1 MNNINNNISF
11 IVLKSIL
18 IVVLLFMSISSY
30 SQNCSKK
37 KLATKE
43 MRLDFDY
50 RGQSMF
56 LEMSNGDTVTLNVV
70 LYSKQSYRI
79 FVVGEQKLGKI
90 DFTVIVPRKKFNR
103 VVKDIEPKTVPI
115 YKKDPNGFYLY
126 NIDGERINI
135 GEETIMDTLW
145 TRETT
150 AIRELVYNSNISEVP
165 YWMAKPNKTQ
175 LITIKVSVADADK
188 IQKGCI
194 GVYVGREF
202 SNAYQFR
209 R

>member
-1 MNNINNNISF
+1 MNNNSNISSH
-11 IVLKSIL
+11 ISRATWLLMLLL
-18 IVVLLFMSISSY
+18 ITLSAS
-30 SQNCSKK
+30 SQNCAKK

-50 RGQSMF
+50 RGQSLF
-56 LEMSNGDTVTLNVV
+56 LEMSNGDTTTLNVV
-70 LYSKQSYRI
+70 LYSKQNYRI

-90 DFTVIVPRKKFNR
+90 DFNVIVPRKKFNR
-103 VVKDIEPKTVPI
+103 VMKDIKPKIVSI
-115 YKKDPNGFYLY
+115 YKQDPNGFYLY
-126 NIDGERINI
+126 NTDGERIFM
-135 GEETIMDTLW
+135 GEITVMDTTW
-145 TRETT
+145 TRETSS
-150 AIRELVYNSNISEVP
+150 IREMVYDSRNAEDN

-175 LITIKVSVADADK
+175 LITIKLSIEDAER
-188 IQKGCI
+188 IQRGCI

>member
-1 MNNINNNISF
+1 MNNKNNILVFLVRTILVLVMLFISF
-11 IVLKSIL
+11 TSN
-18 IVVLLFMSISSY
+18 

-37 KLATKE
+37 KLASKD

-50 RGQSMF
+50 RGQSLF
-56 LEMSNGDTVTLNVV
+56 LEMGNGDTATLNVV
-70 LYSKQSYRI
+70 LYSKQNYRI
-79 FVVGEQKLGKI
+79 FVVGEQKLGKV
-90 DFTVIVPRKKFNR
+90 DFSVIVPRKKFNR
-103 VVKDIEPKTVPI
+103 IVKDVKPKSVPV

-126 NIDGERINI
+126 NTDSERILI
-135 GEETIMDTLW
+135 GEETIQDTSW

-150 AIRELVYNSNISEVP
+150 SIRELVYNSKKAEEP
-165 YWMAKPNKTQ
+165 FWMAKPNKTQ
-175 LITIKVSVADADK
+175 LISIKVSIEVAEK

-202 SNAYQFR
+202 SNVYQFR

>member
-1 MNNINNNISF
+1 MNTNSNISF
-11 IVLKSIL
+11 YLLRISWIL
-18 IVVLLFMSISSY
+18 MLLFITLSSN

-37 KLATKE
+37 KLASKD

-56 LEMSNGDTVTLNVV
+56 LEMGNGDTATLNVV
-70 LYSKQSYRI
+70 LYSKQNYRI
-79 FVVGEQKLGKI
+79 FVVGEQKLGKV
-90 DFTVIVPRKKFNR
+90 DFTVIVPRKRFNR
-103 VVKDIEPKTVPI
+103 VIKNVKPKIVPI
-115 YKKDPNGFYLY
+115 YKQDPNGFYLY
-126 NIDGERINI
+126 NTDGDRIFM
-135 GEETIMDTLW
+135 GEITISDTTW

-150 AIRELVYNSNISEVP
+150 SIKELVYNSKKAEDY

-175 LITIKVSVADADK
+175 LITIKLSIEDAEK
-188 IQKGCI
+188 IQRGCI